1 MNIDCARI
9 GDGSVVIYCKLYSTL
24 GIVCITNVKHCNK
37 EIWLRGWL
45 FCRRILTA
53 GSADEFY
60 SLMGVLTQE
69 TMEGRIFN
77 ADLLIKVRIECIL

>member
-1 MNIDCARI
+1 M
-9 GDGSVVIYCKLYSTL
+9 
-24 GIVCITNVKHCNK
+24 
-37 EIWLRGWL
+37 

-77 ADLLIKVRIECIL
+77 ADLLIKVRIECLL